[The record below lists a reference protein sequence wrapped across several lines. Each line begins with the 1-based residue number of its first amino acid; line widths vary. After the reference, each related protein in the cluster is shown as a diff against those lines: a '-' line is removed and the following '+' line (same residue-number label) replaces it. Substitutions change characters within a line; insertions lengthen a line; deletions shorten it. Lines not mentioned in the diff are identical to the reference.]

1 MNRLPLWSRIAVVP
15 LTVAILALAA
25 ARIIGGSDPAPSCQQ
40 PPASDEGRL
49 LFVAESASGPA
60 VRSLMV
66 EAEGQVTD
74 MVSPAA
80 SGDGLS
86 VPPGCVVGGQ
96 WGSPNGKRWSS
107 A

>member
-49 LFVAESASGPA
+49 LFVWAPSGGQLAFRATVNGASDIWLAEVSTGA
-60 VRSLMV
+60 LQ
-66 EAEGQVTD
+66 QVTHG
-74 MVSPAA
+74 AGA
-80 SGDGLS
+80 SYPVWL
-86 VPPGCVVGGQ
+86 
-96 WGSPNGKRWSS
+96 GKE
-107 A
+107 AD